1 MYIAWISSR
10 SVWLSPDEYD
20 NEVEFGTIDPIVGVI
35 SPFNRDVQMIDFNLD
50 EKTVARDI
58 EQIFRLNPDAT
69 VILQRITPKEE
80 DGA

>member
-20 NEVEFGTIDPIVGVI
+20 NEVKFGTIDPIVGVI
-35 SPFNRDVQMIDFNLD
+35 SPFNRDVQMIDFYLD

-58 EQIFRLNPDAT
+58 EQIFHLNPDAT